1 MTTYTELEVITYNA
15 ILDECGEDIG
25 ATIKQIV
32 RETNETANVL
42 RGVLSSLIKKGKIV
56 QHVVDGEN
64 FTDIIVFTP
73 CEGDAWYTFGGESI
87 TEEEFALFVK
97 LIA

>member
-1 MTTYTELEVITYNA
+1 MNTYTELEVITYNA
-15 ILDECGEDIG
+15 ILNECDQDIG

-32 RETNETANVL
+32 NDTNETANVL

-56 QHVVDGEN
+56 QHVIDGEN
-64 FTDIIVFTP
+64 FKDIIVFTP
-73 CEGDAWYTFGGESI
+73 CEGNTWYTFGGESI
-87 TEEEFALFVK
+87 TEKEFSLFVK

>member
-1 MTTYTELEVITYNA
+1 MNTYTELEVITYNA
-15 ILDECGEDIG
+15 ILDECNEDIG

-32 RETNETANVL
+32 RETNKTANVL

-56 QHVVDGEN
+56 QHVIDGEN
-64 FTDIIVFTP
+64 FRDIIVFTP
-73 CEGDAWYTFGGESI
+73 CDGNTWYTFGGESI
-87 TEEEFALFVK
+87 TEKEFSLFVK

>member
-1 MTTYTELEVITYNA
+1 MNTYTELEVITYNA
-15 ILDECGEDIG
+15 ILNECDQDIG

-32 RETNETANVL
+32 RETNKTANVL

-56 QHVVDGEN
+56 QHVIDGEN
-64 FTDIIVFTP
+64 FKDIIVFTP
-73 CEGDAWYTFGGESI
+73 CEGNTWYTFGGESI
-87 TEEEFALFVK
+87 TEKEFSLFVK